1 MQQFTESL
9 AAWVE
14 NLSANSII
22 MMIMMIFMVIGG
34 VDYIRGNKHGYGKEF
49 EEGFK
54 TMGTLALAIAAII
67 AIAPS
72 LSEWI
77 RPLVAPIAHAIGA
90 DPSIIAGVLLGADM
104 GGYPMAQALAENTA
118 AGKFNGLIVASV
130 MGPTI
135 T

>member
-49 EEGFK
+49 EEGF
-54 TMGTLALAIAAII
+54 
-67 AIAPS
+67 
-72 LSEWI
+72 
-77 RPLVAPIAHAIGA
+77 
-90 DPSIIAGVLLGADM
+90 
-104 GGYPMAQALAENTA
+104 
-118 AGKFNGLIVASV
+118 
-130 MGPTI
+130 
-135 T
+135 